1 MGYCLKQC
9 TYYYIH
15 VVLERGTKAK
25 IRQICTFQRLQIIV
39 AALNV
44 MKKAIWVR
52 GTHTYVHCTKMYIK
66 HITPKKV
73 HEKKLT

>member
-1 MGYCLKQC
+1 MGM
-9 TYYYIH
+9 YILLH
-15 VVLERGTKAK
+15 TCSFRKGTKAK